1 MGRLLLLGL
10 LFVTGC
16 QNMVGPFGPR
26 PPVRVDDPLLPI
38 SEQKRL
44 GREYLALPDE
54 NPQLAPP
61 TSARPNGPG
70 FDNSQMPGR

>member
-1 MGRLLLLGL
+1 MYRLLFAGL
-10 LFVTGC
+10 LVVFAGC
-16 QNMVGPFGPR
+16 QNIAGPFAPK

-54 NPQLAPP
+54 NTNLAPQAP
-61 TSARPNGPG
+61 ARPGLGYDKSNT
-70 FDNSQMPGR
+70 PGR